1 VEALLRVS
9 ATSFDGWSPVRV
21 FCEPDDGWS
30 VEWCRMGEERF
41 SDPFFAQTID
51 RALRRPFNQAF
62 RRRTRLDTLGE
73 ALGGANALRP
83 AGLIFHMSR
92 CGSTLVAQMLA
103 ALPGSIVISEAEPVD
118 DVLAAHRHDPAV
130 TDEWRVE
137 RLRWI
142 VTALGRSVRGDP
154 GRFVLK
160 MDSWHVLDLPL
171 IRRAFPGVPSI
182 MVYRDPV
189 EVLVSHQREP
199 GWTMVPIHAER
210 LLGVTPA
217 EAMNLSQEDYR
228 ARVLERFLGA
238 MVRDDDPACRLVN
251 YVELPGAATES
262 IPRWFGIELGRH
274 DREMMAEAARRD
286 AKQPFQQHTPDSAE
300 KQRGAGAAIRTA
312 AAVRPLPVYQAL
324 EARRQRQRPV
334 PSAATPQKSEMT
346 IP

>member
-1 VEALLRVS
+1 MS
-9 ATSFDGWSPVRV
+9 AAPFDGWSPVRV

-30 VEWCRMGEERF
+30 VDWCRIGEERF

-51 RALRRPFNQAF
+51 RALQRPFNQAF

-92 CGSTLVAQMLA
+92 CGSTLVSQMLA
-103 ALPGSIVISEAEPVD
+103 ALPRSIVVSEAEPVD

-130 TDEWRVE
+130 TDEWRAE

-182 MVYRDPV
+182 MVYRDPF
-189 EVLVSHQREP
+189 EVLVSHEREP
-199 GWTMVPIHAER
+199 GWMMQLGYAER
-210 LLGVTPA
+210 FLGLTQDEAAALPRA
-217 EAMNLSQEDYR
+217 EYR
-228 ARVLERFLGA
+228 ARLLERFLRALLGA
-238 MVRDDDPACRLVN
+238 DDPACRLVN
-251 YVELPGAATES
+251 YTELPGAAIES
-262 IPRWFGIELGRH
+262 IPLWFGIDPGSEGR
-274 DREMMAEAARRD
+274 RTMAAAARRD
-286 AKQPFQQHTPDSAE
+286 AKRPYQEHTPDSEE
-300 KQRGAGAAIRTA
+300 KQRRAGAAIRA
-312 AAVRPLPVYQAL
+312 AAETWLLPVYHQL
-324 EARRQRQRPV
+324 EAQRRRQRPV
-334 PSAATPQKSEMT
+334 DSSSRPQDSETT